1 VEVQAP
7 TEFGIACNSVGYE
20 YVAEIYFCGIRIS
33 LTEYIDKCRI
43 LIAARFSGMT
53 TGTFGLQK
61 AKDENGNRYYYCD
74 LSEYFY
80 GQPRRITAKTLF
92 EMEARLEILR
102 EKHNFSADH
111 VLDNP
116 GFPYFYNGTLKNKI
130 DEMQLPEQMKTVFWA
145 NFDMLIAG
153 SPKKREQARKVICDF
168 LHVREVFERTEIIEK
183 GRLFIENMEKAEE
196 NNDWGNSRRC
206 ITFSCWWFDLMY
218 HENFLNKKR
227 RSTCILPSPRWGGAG
242 GEVVNTKF

>member
-1 VEVQAP
+1 M
-7 TEFGIACNSVGYE
+7 
-20 YVAEIYFCGIRIS
+20 
-33 LTEYIDKCRI
+33 
-43 LIAARFSGMT
+43 IAARFSGMT

-92 EMEARLEILR
+92 EMEARLEILK

-111 VLDNP
+111 VLDTP

-153 SPKKREQARKVICDF
+153 SPKEREQARKVICDF

-183 GRLFIENMEKAEE
+183 GRLFIENIEKAEE
-196 NNDWGNSRRC
+196 NNESAVFHDYLHQAIDVECKFSGNKLARIVGCTPAAISRIRSGEIIHFYEKIGKHRYIPC
-206 ITFSCWWFDLMY
+206 FFCGLFD
-218 HENFLNKKR
+218 
-227 RSTCILPSPRWGGAG
+227 G
-242 GEVVNTKF
+242 